1 MNISP
6 ELFKKLIKDTET
18 SSLDYFLQI
27 IGIVAPLI
35 FAVWVSRF
43 ESNKLKQEEEN
54 KDRILDQRQQK
65 LEKIQDSIKGS
76 IEELTTKHNELVDTQ
91 KAVEQN
97 LTELKILS
105 AQSRQANILTLQSV
119 YREFFDKYKQFELD
133 LKEVEKFRK
142 EHEDDLDS
150 HELSE
155 DIVDELY
162 KVYAK
167 IKDPVIRDLDA
178 EKIPMIVFEEYQK
191 LNNILW
197 KNTYARYNMDHL
209 FEHFDETYEEM
220 LEIFEEFKRKLYY
233 QV

>member
-1 MNISP
+1 M
-6 ELFKKLIKDTET
+6 
-18 SSLDYFLQI
+18 
-27 IGIVAPLI
+27 
-35 FAVWVSRF
+35 
-43 ESNKLKQEEEN
+43 
-54 KDRILDQRQQK
+54 
-65 LEKIQDSIKGS
+65 
-76 IEELTTKHNELVDTQ
+76 
-91 KAVEQN
+91 
-97 LTELKILS
+97 
-105 AQSRQANILTLQSV
+105 
-119 YREFFDKYKQFELD
+119 
-133 LKEVEKFRK
+133 EKFRK
-142 EHEDDLDS
+142 EHEAELDS

-155 DIVDELY
+155 DMVDELY

>member
-1 MNISP
+1 
-6 ELFKKLIKDTET
+6 
-18 SSLDYFLQI
+18 
-27 IGIVAPLI
+27 VAPLI